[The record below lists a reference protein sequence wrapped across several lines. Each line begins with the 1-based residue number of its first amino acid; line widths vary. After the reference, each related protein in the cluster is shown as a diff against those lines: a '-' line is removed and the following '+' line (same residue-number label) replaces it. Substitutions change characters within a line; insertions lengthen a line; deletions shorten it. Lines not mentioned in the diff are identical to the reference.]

1 MMKISEQLR
10 CLFSAEIEHKDGS
23 YTIEIPE
30 QEIELDNIDAKET
43 YRVALLSASSGS
55 AEESRQSQQ
64 SKQSQQSSTRNRN
77 LPEPPVKEGE
87 RRRVEIEEIGDQ
99 GDGIAKV
106 ERGYVIVVPD
116 TEKGERVEIEITETK
131 QNVAF
136 AEVTERISYYD

>member
-1 MMKISEQLR
+1 MKISEQLR
-10 CLFSAEIEHKDGS
+10 CLFSAEIEHEDGS
-23 YTIEIPE
+23 HSVEIPA
-30 QEIELDNIDAKET
+30 QEIELDNIEAGKT
-43 YRVALLSASSGS
+43 YRVALLSTPQDSG
-55 AEESRQSQQ
+55 EKSQ
-64 SKQSQQSSTRNRN
+64 KSQRSGTRDRN
-77 LPEPPVKEGE
+77 LPEPPVEEGE